1 MMGMRERIDELSLF
15 IQERCLWQFHS
26 RSWDR
31 EENINGVLNKLAE
44 ILTGENIALETLQD
58 KCFYADARILALEIK
73 SRLTWVDGIDGAQL
87 KTVIDGVKEKLLD
100 ITVTRSLN
108 AELKIPSY

>member
-1 MMGMRERIDELSLF
+1 MIGMRERIEELSLF

-31 EENINGVLNKLAE
+31 KENIGGILDKVAE
-44 ILTGENIALETLQD
+44 ILTGASITPATLQD
-58 KCFYADARILALEIK
+58 RCFYADAKILAREIK
-73 SRLTWVDGIDGAQL
+73 NRLTWVDEIDGAQL
-87 KTVIDGVKEKLLD
+87 KTVIAGVQEKLID

-108 AELKIPSY
+108 AELNVPNY

>member
-1 MMGMRERIDELSLF
+1 MQERIEELSLF

-31 EENINGVLNKLAE
+31 EENINGVLNKVAE
-44 ILTGENIALETLQD
+44 ILTGEKVALETLQD
-58 KCFYADARILALEIK
+58 KCYYADARILVLEIK
-73 SRLTWVDGIDGAQL
+73 DRLPWLDEIDGSEL
-87 KTVIDGVKEKLLD
+87 KTVIAGVKEKLLD

-108 AELKIPSY
+108 AELRVPGY